1 MWETIGNVLNGNNA
15 IPVIIFA
22 LMTIIVIGILGKK
35 GIISINK
42 CGVRIGSD
50 EKELTIV
57 RNQSQWAYLYIMA
70 LKGKLIPLESPKRE
84 DFFADYVLERVYDK
98 VVEWITYNH
107 ISNNNSYIEIKQ
119 SEVKCIVYSLPIQ
132 EEFKTPEFE
141 TRMNGWVK
149 EIILNLIKI
158 RKEYLNNQE

>member
-15 IPVIIFA
+15 IPVLVFAVLIFVA
-22 LMTIIVIGILGKK
+22 LGILGKK

-42 CGVRIGSD
+42 GGVRIGSD

-57 RNQSQWAYLYIMA
+57 RNQSQWAYLYIMS
-70 LKGKLIPLESPKRE
+70 LKGKLIKLESPKRE

-107 ISNNNSYIEIKQ
+107 VSANNSYIEIKQ
-119 SEVKCIVYSLPIQ
+119 SEIKCIVYSLPIQ

-141 TRMNGWVK
+141 TRMNGWVN

-158 RKEYLNNQE
+158 RKEYSD

>member
-1 MWETIGNVLNGNNA
+1 MWETIGNVLSGNNA
-15 IPVIIFA
+15 IPVLVFAVLIF
-22 LMTIIVIGILGKK
+22 IVLGILGKK

-57 RNQSQWAYLYIMA
+57 RNQSQWAYLYIMS
-70 LKGKLIPLESPKRE
+70 LKGKLINLENPRRE
-84 DFFADYVLERVYDK
+84 DFFADYVLEKVYDK

-107 ISNNNSYIEIKQ
+107 VSANNSYIEIKQ

-141 TRMNGWVK
+141 VRMNGWVK
-149 EIILNLIKI
+149 EIILNLLKI
-158 RKEYLNNQE
+158 RKEYSD

>member
-15 IPVIIFA
+15 IPVLVFAVLIFIA
-22 LMTIIVIGILGKK
+22 FGILGKK

-42 CGVRIGSD
+42 GGVRIGSD

-57 RNQSQWAYLYIMA
+57 RNQSQWAYLYIMS
-70 LKGKLIPLESPKRE
+70 LKGKLINLENPRRE
-84 DFFADYVLERVYDK
+84 DFFAEYVLERVYDK

-107 ISNNNSYIEIKQ
+107 VSANNSYIEIKQ
-119 SEVKCIVYSLPIQ
+119 SEVKCIVYSMPIQ

-141 TRMNGWVK
+141 TRMNGWTK

-158 RKEYLNNQE
+158 RKEYSD

>member
-15 IPVIIFA
+15 IPVLIFA
-22 LMTIIVIGILGKK
+22 ILVFVALGILGKK

-57 RNQSQWAYLYIMA
+57 RNQSQWAYWYIMS
-70 LKGKLIPLESPKRE
+70 LKGKLLTLENPRRE

-107 ISNNNSYIEIKQ
+107 VSSSNSYIEIKQ
-119 SEVKCIVYSLPIQ
+119 SEVKCIVYSMPIQ

-149 EIILNLIKI
+149 EIVLNLIKI
-158 RKEYLNNQE
+158 RKEYSD

>member
-15 IPVIIFA
+15 IPVLVFAVLIFIA
-22 LMTIIVIGILGKK
+22 LGILGKK

-42 CGVRIGSD
+42 GGVRIGSD

-57 RNQSQWAYLYIMA
+57 RNQSQWAYLYIMS
-70 LKGKLIPLESPKRE
+70 LKGKLINLENPRRE
-84 DFFADYVLERVYDK
+84 DFFADYVLEKVYDK

-107 ISNNNSYIEIKQ
+107 VSANNSYIEIKQ

-141 TRMNGWVK
+141 SRMNGWTK

-158 RKEYLNNQE
+158 RKEYSD

>member
-15 IPVIIFA
+15 IPVLVFAVLIFIA
-22 LMTIIVIGILGKK
+22 LGILGKK

-57 RNQSQWAYLYIMA
+57 RNQSQWAYLYIMS
-70 LKGKLIPLESPKRE
+70 LKGKLINLENPRRD
-84 DFFADYVLERVYDK
+84 DFFADYVLEKVYDK

-107 ISNNNSYIEIKQ
+107 VSANNSYIEIKQ
-119 SEVKCIVYSLPIQ
+119 SEVKCIVYSMPIQ

-158 RKEYLNNQE
+158 RKEYSD

>member
-15 IPVIIFA
+15 IPVLVFAVLIFIA
-22 LMTIIVIGILGKK
+22 LGILGKK

-42 CGVRIGSD
+42 GGVRIGSD

-57 RNQSQWAYLYIMA
+57 RNQSQWAYLYIMS
-70 LKGKLIPLESPKRE
+70 LKGKLINLENPRRD

-107 ISNNNSYIEIKQ
+107 VSANNSYIEIKQ
-119 SEVKCIVYSLPIQ
+119 SEVKCIVYSMPIQ
-132 EEFKTPEFE
+132 DEFKTPEFE
-141 TRMNGWVK
+141 VRMNGWVK

-158 RKEYLNNQE
+158 RKEYSD

>member
-15 IPVIIFA
+15 IPVLIFA
-22 LMTIIVIGILGKK
+22 VLIFIALGILGKK

-42 CGVRIGSD
+42 GGVRIGSD

-57 RNQSQWAYLYIMA
+57 RNQSQWAYLYIMS
-70 LKGKLIPLESPKRE
+70 LKGKLLSLESPKRE

-107 ISNNNSYIEIKQ
+107 VSANNSYIEIKQ
-119 SEVKCIVYSLPIQ
+119 SEIKCIVYSLPIQ
-132 EEFKTPEFE
+132 DEFKTPEFE
-141 TRMNGWVK
+141 VRMNGWVK

-158 RKEYLNNQE
+158 RKEYSD